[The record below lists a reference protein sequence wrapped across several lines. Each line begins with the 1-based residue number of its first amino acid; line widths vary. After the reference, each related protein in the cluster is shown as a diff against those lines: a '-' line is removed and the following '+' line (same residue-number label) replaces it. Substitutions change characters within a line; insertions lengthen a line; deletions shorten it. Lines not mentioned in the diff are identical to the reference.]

1 MMRGEAEGEG
11 EGEGEGQ
18 MPVEP
23 RRIQVLAGPWT
34 AR

>member
-1 MMRGEAEGEG
+1 MGSEVEGEG

-23 RRIQVLAGPWT
+23 RRIQVLAVPWT

>member
-1 MMRGEAEGEG
+1 MGSEVSG

-23 RRIQVLAGPWT
+23 RRIQVLAVPWT

>member
-1 MMRGEAEGEG
+1 MGSEVSGEG

-23 RRIQVLAGPWT
+23 RRIQVLEVPWT